1 MDKFVKRF
9 LARLS
14 ECDKRTVLGKTLDHL
29 QYQCSM
35 TDLAVEALTP
45 TLVKKNLVYVP
56 VSPDAAW
63 KSCLAVE
70 LFNTKNGNNDIMGFT
85 NEEIDEL
92 FKFACTERFK

>member
-1 MDKFVKRF
+1 MKVLSAIINRLF
-9 LARLS
+9 LDGFR
-14 ECDKRTVLGKTLDHL
+14 
-29 QYQCSM
+29 
-35 TDLAVEALTP
+35 
-45 TLVKKNLVYVP
+45 P

-92 FKFACTERFK
+92 FKFACTE